1 MSSSLYIPLRKI
13 PKNLS
18 EIKSIVCP
26 FLSYPEELFVDYHLN
41 DKPKKISDNIIYI
54 EYQQEEYF
62 LCFSN
67 SVYEI
72 TGSKE
77 FNYDLEIMAINA
89 KRMLL
94 AIVAYSFCDEN
105 YIIFN
110 DDGLLGGNETFTK
123 SELYDYLKERYY
135 LDPVFRQNYLMFI

>member
-1 MSSSLYIPLRKI
+1 
-13 PKNLS
+13 
-18 EIKSIVCP
+18 
-26 FLSYPEELFVDYHLN
+26 
-41 DKPKKISDNIIYI
+41 
-54 EYQQEEYF
+54 
-62 LCFSN
+62 
-67 SVYEI
+67 
-72 TGSKE
+72 
-77 FNYDLEIMAINA
+77 
-89 KRMLL
+89 MLL